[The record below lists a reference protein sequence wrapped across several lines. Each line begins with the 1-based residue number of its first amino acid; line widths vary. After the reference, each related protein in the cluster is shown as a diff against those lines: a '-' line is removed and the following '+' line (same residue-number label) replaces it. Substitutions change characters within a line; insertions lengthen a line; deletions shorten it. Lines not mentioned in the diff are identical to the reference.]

1 MRQRLFL
8 LTVRQEFP
16 NAWSADE
23 PFNKEKAERLTP
35 NVELGMTAHYLA
47 FFSAVLMLAT
57 KIRISSSTSLKQ
69 ITKFGGDPSFFAR
82 PTSSNHRFVS
92 RSSLRQI
99 RSLCRKSLSD
109 SAASTSP

>member
-8 LTVRQEFP
+8 LTVRQESP

-23 PFNKEKAERLTP
+23 PFNKENAEHRTSNAQRRTCNDSAL
-35 NVELGMTAHYLA
+35 Y
-47 FFSAVLMLAT
+47 AVLMLAT
-57 KIRISSSTSLKQ
+57 KSRISSSTSLKQ
-69 ITKFGGDPSFFAR
+69 IPNFGGDPSFFAR